1 MTRDGTVGR
10 SDATEPNLASHWD
23 IDPVRMMRTRFAY
36 PIRASSPPGLHQQA
50 GHMTASDLCAARW
63 EMKDPDTY
71 WHVMTER
78 WIIAHGDVPRVD
90 VFSHTAAGTP
100 WIDGEWLSQVVMAVT
115 YDHAGWLG
123 LHALL
128 IACVVATYAIICALM
143 SSPCRCWRCG
153 PGCSPNRGETYG
165 CYVRLWFCGLM
176 FTARLFPASLSPPA
190 SATETWRT
198 LPGS

>member
-1 MTRDGTVGR
+1 
-10 SDATEPNLASHWD
+10 
-23 IDPVRMMRTRFAY
+23 
-36 PIRASSPPGLHQQA
+36 
-50 GHMTASDLCAARW
+50 
-63 EMKDPDTY
+63 MKDPDTY
-71 WHVMTER
+71 WHVMTGR

-123 LHALL
+123 LQALL
-128 IACVVATYAIICALM
+128 IACVVATYAIICTFLMHVYPRWVSAVVSVGAIYFALFHLQDMRLM

-176 FTARLFPASLSPPA
+176 FTARLFSASPSPPA
-190 SATETWRT
+190 SAT
-198 LPGS
+198 